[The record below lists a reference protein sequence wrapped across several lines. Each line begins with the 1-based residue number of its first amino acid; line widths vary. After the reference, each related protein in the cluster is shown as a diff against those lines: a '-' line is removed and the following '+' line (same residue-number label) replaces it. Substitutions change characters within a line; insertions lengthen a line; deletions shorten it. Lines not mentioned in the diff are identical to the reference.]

1 MASFASYATKVRYD
15 LPIVFGVGE
24 ARSHTP
30 TRFSVAGGSGG
41 ARARRNSQCTRYE
54 TATMPAARR
63 ASWSPGGAMTAGFRP
78 AGPGGTA
85 TWTVRNPPSSE
96 TSSSGAAGGAGTG
109 RGGVT
114 WRQATSHPA
123 STKPVTHPRRIP
135 IARIAA
141 SILLAAFAS
150 ACARRPLLLEA
161 IRARGGPLH
170 AFVREVEA
178 EVHAE
183 GPLSL
188 PPLGSGT
195 VTVRFADF
203 RRARRWRLPFRA
215 DYGFAGRPLATE
227 RTLSVCPDDPAV
239 TSDAFRTPDALAAC
253 TAGRA
258 ALGG

>member
-1 MASFASYATKVRYD
+1 VTALPPDAVPPDAVSGLTAVFADDGSRY
-15 LPIVFGVGE
+15 
-24 ARSHTP
+24 
-30 TRFSVAGGSGG
+30 
-41 ARARRNSQCTRYE
+41 
-54 TATMPAARR
+54 
-63 ASWSPGGAMTAGFRP
+63 
-78 AGPGGTA
+78 
-85 TWTVRNPPSSE
+85 
-96 TSSSGAAGGAGTG
+96 
-109 RGGVT
+109 
-114 WRQATSHPA
+114 
-123 STKPVTHPRRIP
+123 
-135 IARIAA
+135 
-141 SILLAAFAS
+141 LLAFD
-150 ACARRPLLLEA
+150 
-161 IRARGGPLH
+161 ARGLL
-170 AFVREVEA
+170 
-178 EVHAE
+178 VHAE